1 MKELTLKEY
10 QNYIND
16 IPNVIDPCKQCKK
29 IDKNKETHVDN
40 IEVCKECCWYYPSK
54 FEVGV

>member
-1 MKELTLKEY
+1 M
-10 QNYIND
+10 
-16 IPNVIDPCKQCKK
+16 

-40 IEVCKECCWYYPSK
+40 IDVCKECCWYYPSK